1 MTKYLLLLILV
12 GAGLMLVGRWRQ
24 QLSWFNVGIVLL
36 SIGVL
41 CLLGLIL
48 MVMLSPNM

>member
-12 GAGLMLVGRWRQ
+12 GAGAMLVGRWVQHR
-24 QLSWFNVGIVLL
+24 LWFRVGIGL
-36 SIGVL
+36 L
-41 CLLGLIL
+41 CLGILLLAGFAL

>member
-24 QLSWFNVGIVLL
+24 QRTWVNLGIGLL

-41 CLLGLIL
+41 CLLSFVLL
-48 MVMLSPNM
+48 VMLSPNM